1 MENFEDNLFLKANLE
16 KEIPILRTQI
26 QNLYEQLDRKF
37 HLQGAMVPIT
47 FGMDTDCLGSYTRG
61 SHNEKEH
68 FHFSL
73 LFIGYAVKHPLSK

>member
-47 FGMDTDCLGSYTRG
+47 FGMDTDCLGSYPRG
-61 SHNEKEH
+61 SHNEKQH
-68 FHFSL
+68 FHISL
-73 LFIGYAVKHPLSK
+73 LFIG

>member
-47 FGMDTDCLGSYTRG
+47 FGMDTD
-61 SHNEKEH
+61 
-68 FHFSL
+68 
-73 LFIGYAVKHPLSK
+73 

>member
-37 HLQGAMVPIT
+37 HLQGAM
-47 FGMDTDCLGSYTRG
+47 GADYLRHGHGLSG
-61 SHNEKEH
+61 
-68 FHFSL
+68 L
-73 LFIGYAVKHPLSK
+73 LHPGQSQ

>member
-37 HLQGAMVPIT
+37 HL
-47 FGMDTDCLGSYTRG
+47 
-61 SHNEKEH
+61 
-68 FHFSL
+68 
-73 LFIGYAVKHPLSK
+73 

>member
-47 FGMDTDCLGSYTRG
+47 FGMDTDCLAPTPGAVTMRRSI
-61 SHNEKEH
+61 
-68 FHFSL
+68 
-73 LFIGYAVKHPLSK
+73 FIFLCFLSAMR